1 MQIPF
6 NVPYYTGREIKLIE
20 DVFARGQVCGDGYYT
35 QLVSDL
41 LRSKF
46 GAKKALLTT
55 SATHALELAA
65 LLLEL
70 KPGDEV
76 IMPSFTFP
84 STANAVLLRGAT
96 PVFVEI
102 DLETLNI
109 DPKAV
114 AARITQQTKAIIPVH
129 YGGISCKMDELM
141 ALADLRGIMVIED
154 AAQAVNASYQGRYL
168 GTWGQFGCFS
178 FHGTKN
184 FSCGEGGA
192 ILLNTEDP
200 TIFKRAD
207 ILIQKG
213 TNRKQFLQGE
223 VAKYCWVDQGSS
235 YTPSEILMAVL
246 YAQLE
251 AMEEITAR
259 RQEIHQR
266 YSDGLQSFVT
276 QGAIRISAIPPNCQ
290 SNYHLF
296 YIILESESL
305 RDRVKRELGEKGI
318 ASAFH
323 YVPLHS
329 SAMGQS
335 LGYAPADLP
344 VTEDLSR
351 RLLRL
356 PLSTGMTEAEVEY
369 VITSLSAILERLIKQ
384 RKANENLSSNPG
396 L

>member
-6 NVPYYTGREIKLIE
+6 NVPYYTGREIRLIE

-35 QLVSDL
+35 QLISDL
-41 LRSKF
+41 LRTRF
-46 GAKKALLTT
+46 RAKKVLLTT

-84 STANAVLLRGAT
+84 STANAVLLRGAV

-102 DLETLNI
+102 DTETLNI

-114 AARITQQTKAIIPVH
+114 AARISQRTKAVIPVH
-129 YGGISCKMDELM
+129 YAGISCAMDELM
-141 ALADLRGIMVIED
+141 MLADSRGIAVIED
-154 AAQAVNASYQGRYL
+154 AAQAVGASYQGRYL

-192 ILLNTEDP
+192 ILLNTEEP
-200 TIFKRAD
+200 AILKRAD

-213 TNRKQFLQGE
+213 TNRRQFLQGE

-235 YTPSEILMAVL
+235 YTPSEILMAIL
-246 YAQLE
+246 YAQLQS
-251 AMEEITAR
+251 MDEITAR
-259 RQEIHQR
+259 RKEIHLR
-266 YSDGLQSFVT
+266 YSDGLRSFVT
-276 QGAIRISAIPPNCQ
+276 GGTIRMSVIPPHCQ

-296 YIILESESL
+296 YIILENESI

-329 SAMGQS
+329 SPMGRR

-344 VTEDLSR
+344 VTENLSR

-356 PLSTGMTEAEVEY
+356 PLFTRMTEAEVEY
-369 VITSLSAILERLIKQ
+369 VISNLTVILE
-384 RKANENLSSNPG
+384 G
-396 L
+396 LAK